1 MTRATATAAQ
11 KARGLILAEVP
22 RIDAAVNGCRAIIQE
37 AAGLLAS
44 TLLLDVEKAS
54 AATRLKGRWTAAVA
68 ALRAAADALPDDLD
82 NYNPPT
88 DVGP

>member
-1 MTRATATAAQ
+1 MATATAAQ

-44 TLLLDVEKAS
+44 TLLLDVEKA
-54 AATRLKGRWTAAVA
+54 R
-68 ALRAAADALPDDLD
+68 
-82 NYNPPT
+82 PPH
-88 DVGP
+88 G